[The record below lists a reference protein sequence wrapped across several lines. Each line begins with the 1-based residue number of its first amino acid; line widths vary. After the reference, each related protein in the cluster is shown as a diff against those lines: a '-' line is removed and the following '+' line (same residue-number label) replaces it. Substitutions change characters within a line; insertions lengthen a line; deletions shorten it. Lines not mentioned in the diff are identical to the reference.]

1 MKQSHDQQKPGR
13 QKLESNHREGFDAVV
28 FIVDDDADFR
38 ESLSWLLE
46 GEGYNTRCFASA
58 EAFLEGYD
66 NTPGCLLL
74 DLRMT
79 GMSGLALQAR
89 IQERGWVIPVIM
101 ITGHGDVDVAVQ
113 AMKNHAVD
121 FIEKPFD
128 DESIIKLVN
137 DTLVHSRQLFRDAQ
151 QAQAVSDRWH
161 SLSKRETEVA
171 TLVVGGMS
179 NREISEELGI
189 SIKTVEIHRSRV
201 MSKMQVSRLADLM
214 TQVGGLKLI

>member
-1 MKQSHDQQKPGR
+1 MEQNTHMDQST
-13 QKLESNHREGFDAVV
+13 V

-38 ESLSWLLE
+38 ESLSWLLD
-46 GEGYNTRCFASA
+46 GEGFTTRCFASA

-66 NTPGCLLL
+66 NTQGCLLL

-79 GMSGLALQAR
+79 GMSGLALQKQ
-89 IQERGWVIPVIM
+89 IQQRGWVIPVIM

-113 AMKNHAVD
+113 AMKNQAVD

-128 DESIIKLVN
+128 DEAILTLVG
-137 DTLVHSRQLFRDAQ
+137 DTLSRSQELFHHAQ
-151 QAQAVSDRWH
+151 QQQLITNRWQ
-161 SLSKRETEVA
+161 SLSKRETQVA

-179 NREISEELGI
+179 NREISEHLSI

-201 MSKMQVSRLADLM
+201 MHKMGVSRLADLM
-214 TQVGGLKLI
+214 TQVVDLKLS